1 MLLPQTFIKQ
11 SPVPKLLGLGIVPLA
26 HRPQIPY
33 YPAVNLA
40 VLVVAQE
47 AVLFKASGALQ
58 ERLVQPG
65 KVRAPFLLVSFVT
78 DGSQPG
84 MGHHRECDMAM
95 PTMPVANFIMVQP
108 GFAFGH

>member
-1 MLLPQTFIKQ
+1 M
-11 SPVPKLLGLGIVPLA
+11 S
-26 HRPQIPY
+26 
-33 YPAVNLA
+33 
-40 VLVVAQE
+40 E
-47 AVLFKASGALQ
+47 AVRAWRLRASGALL

-84 MGHHRECDMAM
+84 MGHHGQCDMAM

-108 GFAFGH
+108 GFAFGFFDALLNGVASGSDLSQCEQGRWSGALDR